1 MENVLSVGL
10 VGCGQI
16 SGAHCSAF
24 EKASNT
30 ELAMVMDAD
39 EVAARELAEKHD
51 VPYTT
56 SLDEILSRN
65 DVDIVS
71 IATPHYLHAPV
82 AIEAA
87 AAGKHVMVEKPICTI
102 MEDADRIISACR
114 DNDVKLTIW
123 FPSRYTGTAHKARE
137 LLRQGV
143 IGRIMYVKI
152 SDMGYKEA
160 NYWEKGVGGRAR
172 LSDWRRYV
180 KTAGGGIL
188 IMNTVHNID
197 QLRYILG
204 YEATSIYARRGT
216 FASPSE
222 VEDLISV
229 SIGYDNGAIG
239 YIESSSW
246 SVGKSSDLSRI
257 YGTEGQIILK
267 PLQVYLKRQIGDYPQ
282 GAWFEPEIGDV
293 REGRAALAE
302 DFVNAIL
309 TDTDPPITGEDGKKS
324 LEIILGAYESARLD
338 MPVDLPLH
346 YTRDGFSPPE
356 GRSSVV

>member
-1 MENVLSVGL
+1 
-10 VGCGQI
+10 
-16 SGAHCSAF
+16 
-24 EKASNT
+24 
-30 ELAMVMDAD
+30 
-39 EVAARELAEKHD
+39 
-51 VPYTT
+51 
-56 SLDEILSRN
+56 
-65 DVDIVS
+65 
-71 IATPHYLHAPV
+71 
-82 AIEAA
+82 
-87 AAGKHVMVEKPICTI
+87 MVEKPMCTV
-102 MEDADRIISACR
+102 MADADRIIAACE
-114 DNDVKLTIW
+114 DNDVKLTMW
-123 FPSRYTGTAHKARE
+123 FPSRYTGAAHKTRE

-160 NYWEKGVGGRAR
+160 NYWERGVGGRAR

-197 QLRYILG
+197 RLRYILG
-204 YEATSIYARRGT
+204 YEATSVYARRGT

-222 VEDLISV
+222 VEDFISV

-246 SVGKSSDLSRI
+246 AVGRSSDPSRI
-257 YGTEGQIILK
+257 YGTEGQIILN

-309 TDTDPPITGEDGKKS
+309 SDTDPPITGEDGKKC

-338 MPVDLPLH
+338 LPLDLPLL
-346 YTRDGFSPPE
+346 YE
-356 GRSSVV
+356 

>member
-1 MENVLSVGL
+1 MDKVLSVGM

-16 SGAHCSAF
+16 SVAHFSGF
-24 EKASNT
+24 EKASNIK
-30 ELAMVMDAD
+30 LAMVMDVD
-39 EVAARELAEKHD
+39 EVAAKEAGEKNG

-56 SLDEILSRN
+56 SLDEMLAR
-65 DVDIVS
+65 DDIDIISV
-71 IATPHYLHAPV
+71 AVPHYLHAP
-82 AIEAA
+82 ITIKAA
-87 AAGKHVMVEKPICTI
+87 EAGKHVMVEKPICTT
-102 MEDADRIISACR
+102 MEDADDMIQACA
-114 DNDVKLTIW
+114 DNGVKLTMW
-123 FPSRYTGTAHKARE
+123 FVSRYSDTARKTKE
-137 LLRQGV
+137 LLRQGI

-160 NYWEKGVGGRAR
+160 NYWERGVGGRGR

-197 QLRYILG
+197 CLRYMLG
-204 YEATSIYARRGT
+204 YEATSVFARKGT
-216 FASPSE
+216 FNSASE

-246 SVGKSSDLSRI
+246 SVGRSTDPSRI
-257 YGTEGQIILK
+257 FGTEGQITLRPLK
-267 PLQVYLKRQIGDYPQ
+267 VYLNRKIDDYPEKK
-282 GAWFEPEIGDV
+282 WFEPEVEKG

-309 TDTDPPITGEDGKKS
+309 TNTDPPITGEDGKRT
-324 LEIILGAYESARLD
+324 LEIILSAYESSRTE
-338 MPVDLPLH
+338 MPVDLPL
-346 YTRDGFSPPE
+346 YY
-356 GRSSVV
+356 

>member
-1 MENVLSVGL
+1 MENTLSVGL

-16 SGAHCSAF
+16 SGAHCSGF
-24 EKASNT
+24 EKASNV
-30 ELAMVMDAD
+30 ELKVVMDTD
-39 EVAARELAEKHD
+39 EVAARELAEEYD
-51 VPYTT
+51 VPYAT
-56 SLDEILSRN
+56 SLDEVLSRN
-65 DVDIVS
+65 DIDIVS
-71 IATPHYLHAPV
+71 IATPHYLHAPI
-82 AIEAA
+82 AIAA
-87 AAGKHVMVEKPICTI
+87 AEAGKHVMVEKPLCTK
-102 MEDADRIISACR
+102 MEDADRIIAACE

-123 FPSRYTGTAHKARE
+123 FPSRYSGAAYKAKE

-160 NYWEKGVGGRAR
+160 NYWERGVGGKAR
-172 LSDWRRYV
+172 PSDWRRYV

-197 QLRYILG
+197 LLRYILG
-204 YEATSIYARRGT
+204 YEAASIYARRGT
-216 FASPSE
+216 FASASE

-246 SVGKSSDLSRI
+246 AVGKSCDPSRI

-282 GAWFEPEIGDV
+282 GAWFEPEIEEV
-293 REGRAALAE
+293 RGGRADLAE

-309 TDTDPPITGEDGKKS
+309 SDTEPPVTGEDGKKS
-324 LEIILGAYESARLD
+324 LEIILSAYESARLD
-338 MPVDLPLH
+338 MPVDLPFFL
-346 YTRDGFSPPE
+346 
-356 GRSSVV
+356 